1 MTPDGP
7 RARAFVASLVA
18 RQAPAEPGPP
28 ALPVPP
34 APADEVIAV
43 ARRLAERGRPA
54 GPGRPGGRD
63 RSAPPPELVR
73 LARALVVDEHPS
85 APGWSEDDRRLLAGW
100 VAVLIEQQG
109 EDGVQELIAALG
121 RPGPG

>member
-1 MTPDGP
+1 M
-7 RARAFVASLVA
+7 ASLVA
-18 RQAPAEPGPP
+18 RQTPAEPGPP

-43 ARRLAERGRPA
+43 ARRLAERGGPAEPGRPDRPA
-54 GPGRPGGRD
+54 GRGRSGGRD
-63 RSAPPPELVR
+63 HAAPPPELVR

-85 APGWSEDDRRLLAGW
+85 APSWSEADRVLLAAW

-121 RPGPG
+121 PAPG